1 MNIITLENIHKS
13 YSEKTLLNNISLGIN
28 DGDKIG
34 LIGINGTGKSTFL
47 KVVAGK
53 DEFFDGNIT
62 KGKNVR
68 IEYLSQNPQFKS
80 GATVLEQIFRGDTR
94 EMKLLMEYEDLL
106 EKINSCN
113 SEDFD
118 ELNNKLIKLQG
129 EIDSLNLWDLES
141 EAKSILNKLG
151 ISNYNEK
158 IDNLSGGQKKRVALA
173 SALITPCELLI
184 LDEPTN
190 HLDAKS
196 IEWLEEFLN
205 ARKGALLIITHD
217 RYFLD
222 RVANR
227 IIELD
232 RGNLYSY
239 PGNYTAFLE
248 KKVER
253 LETEQVQEEKRE
265 ALIRNE
271 LKWVRR
277 GAKARTTKQKARLQ
291 RFDDLVNTK
300 SIERQEDVHMSF
312 VGTRLGKKVVEL
324 YDVCKSFDK
333 KELIKDFNYIFLRDD
348 RIGII
353 GENGAG
359 KTTLVNL
366 IRGVLPLD
374 SGTIEI
380 GDTVKIGC
388 FAQDNSNIDHSLRVI
403 DYVKEGGEYIPT
415 EDGTKITASSMCE
428 RFLFDSIMQ
437 YTPIEKLS
445 GGERRRLHL
454 LRVLMESPNFLIL
467 DEPTNDLDIE
477 TLKILEAFLDDFIG
491 VVIVVSHD
499 RYFLDRICNKIF
511 SYEANGKI
519 KEYNGNYSDF
529 LIAKE
534 IEKFEE
540 SNQNSISDKSSNGS
554 KKQGKERIK
563 SKDDRPKFTFKEQK
577 EFETIDNDIANLEQ
591 NMEDVE
597 KQLEKNATNYGKL
610 NELIKEK
617 EQIQQELEHK
627 YERWEYLNEIAAAIE
642 EYNLNKNK

>member
-1 MNIITLENIHKS
+1 MNIITLENIYKS
-13 YSEKTLLNNISLGIN
+13 YSEKILLNNISLGIN

-34 LIGINGTGKSTFL
+34 LIGINGAGKSTFL
-47 KVVAGK
+47 KVVGGR
-53 DEFFDGNIT
+53 DEFFDGSIT

-68 IEYLSQNPQFKS
+68 IEYLSQNPDFKS
-80 GATVLEQIFRGDTR
+80 GATVLEQIFRGDTK
-94 EMKLLMEYEDLL
+94 EMKLLMEYEDILV
-106 EKINSCN
+106 KINTCN
-113 SEDFD
+113 GEEFNK
-118 ELNNKLIKLQG
+118 LNDKLIKLQG
-129 EIDSLNLWDLES
+129 QIDSFNLWDLES

-151 ISNYNEK
+151 ISNYNE
-158 IDNLSGGQKKRVALA
+158 IMDNLSGGQKKRVALA

-190 HLDAKS
+190 HLDAES

-205 ARKGALLIITHD
+205 TRKGALLMITHD

-222 RVANR
+222 RVTNR

-232 RGNLYSY
+232 RGNLYTY

-253 LETEQVQEEKRE
+253 LETEQVKEEKRD

-291 RFDDLVNTK
+291 RFDELVNTK
-300 SIERQEDVHMSF
+300 SIEIKDNVDISF
-312 VGTRLGKKVVEL
+312 VGSRLGKKIVEL
-324 YDVCKSFDK
+324 YDVNKSFGK
-333 KELIKDFNYIFLRDD
+333 KQIIKDFNYLFLRDD
-348 RIGII
+348 RIGIV

-366 IRGVLPLD
+366 IRGLISLD
-374 SGTIEI
+374 SGRIEI
-380 GDTVKIGC
+380 GDTVKVGC
-388 FAQDNSNIDHSLRVI
+388 FAQDNAHIDHNLRVI

-428 RFLFDSIMQ
+428 RFLFDSTMQ

-445 GGERRRLHL
+445 GGEKRRLHL

-477 TLKILEAFLDDFIG
+477 TLKILESFLDEFMGI
-491 VVIVVSHD
+491 VIVVSHD

-511 SYEANGKI
+511 SYEGDGLI

-534 IEKFEE
+534 IEK
-540 SNQNSISDKSSNGS
+540 NNKSLENETSTN
-554 KKQGKERIK
+554 KVKKERVK
-563 SKDDRPKFTFKEQK
+563 NKEDKPKFTFKEQK
-577 EFETIDNDIANLEQ
+577 EFETIDVDISTLESKI
-591 NMEDVE
+591 EHLDKE
-597 KQLEKNATNYGKL
+597 LEKNATNYGKL
-610 NELIKEK
+610 NELMKEK
-617 EQIQQELEHK
+617 ESLEQELEKK
-627 YERWEYLNEIAAAIE
+627 YERWEYLNEIAASIE
-642 EYNLNKNK
+642 EYNSKKKQ

>member
-1 MNIITLENIHKS
+1 MNIITLENIYKS
-13 YSEKTLLNNISLGIN
+13 YSEKILLNNISLGIN

-34 LIGINGTGKSTFL
+34 LIGINGAGKSTFL
-47 KVVAGK
+47 KVVGGR
-53 DEFFDGNIT
+53 DEFFDGSIT

-68 IEYLSQNPQFKS
+68 IEYLSQNPDFKS
-80 GATVLEQIFRGDTR
+80 GATVLEQIFRGDTK
-94 EMKLLMEYEDLL
+94 EMKLLMEYEDILV
-106 EKINSCN
+106 KINTCN
-113 SEDFD
+113 GEEFNK
-118 ELNNKLIKLQG
+118 LNDKLIKLQG
-129 EIDSLNLWDLES
+129 QIDSFNLWDLES

-151 ISNYNEK
+151 ISNYNE
-158 IDNLSGGQKKRVALA
+158 IMDNLSGGQKKRVALA

-190 HLDAKS
+190 HLDAES

-205 ARKGALLIITHD
+205 TRKGALLMITHD

-222 RVANR
+222 RVTNR

-232 RGNLYSY
+232 RGNLYTY

-253 LETEQVQEEKRE
+253 LETEQVKEEKRD

-291 RFDDLVNTK
+291 RFDELVSTK
-300 SIERQEDVHMSF
+300 SIEIKDNVDISF
-312 VGTRLGKKVVEL
+312 VGSRLGKKIVEL
-324 YDVCKSFDK
+324 YDVNKSFGK
-333 KELIKDFNYIFLRDD
+333 KQIIKNFNYLFLRDD
-348 RIGII
+348 RIGIV

-366 IRGVLPLD
+366 IRGLISLD
-374 SGTIEI
+374 SGRIEI
-380 GDTVKIGC
+380 GDTVKVGC
-388 FAQDNSNIDHSLRVI
+388 FAQDNAHIDHNLRVI

-428 RFLFDSIMQ
+428 RFLFDSTMQ

-445 GGERRRLHL
+445 GGEKRRLHL

-477 TLKILEAFLDDFIG
+477 TLKILESFLDEFMGI
-491 VVIVVSHD
+491 VIVVSHD

-511 SYEANGKI
+511 SYEGDGLI

-534 IEKFEE
+534 IEKNNKPLENE
-540 SNQNSISDKSSNGS
+540 KSTN
-554 KKQGKERIK
+554 KVKKERVK
-563 SKDDRPKFTFKEQK
+563 NKEDKPKFTFKEQK
-577 EFETIDNDIANLEQ
+577 EFETIDGDISTLESKI
-591 NMEDVE
+591 EHLD
-597 KQLEKNATNYGKL
+597 KDLEKNATNYGKL

-617 EQIQQELEHK
+617 EFLEQELEQK
-627 YERWEYLNEIAAAIE
+627 YERWEYLNEIAASIE
-642 EYNLNKNK
+642 EYNSKKKQ